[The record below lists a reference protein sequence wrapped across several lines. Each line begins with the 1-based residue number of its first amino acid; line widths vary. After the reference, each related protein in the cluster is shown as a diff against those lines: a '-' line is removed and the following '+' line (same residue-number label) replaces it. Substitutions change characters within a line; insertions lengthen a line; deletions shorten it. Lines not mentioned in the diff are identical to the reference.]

1 MLLGRRAS
9 NEQSDVAAHPGGS
22 QASVRYRGPIAPAS
36 PQTIIIHYVSFRFC
50 YLYYLR
56 TDVYVIGGRVIT
68 VCNESLFIHKGRLNL
83 TPSLSRDF
91 LDSLY
96 LSLRSNCSTLFTRQA
111 RRGSKS

>member
-1 MLLGRRAS
+1 MLVGRRAS
-9 NEQSDVAAHPGGS
+9 HEQSDVAAHPGGS

-36 PQTIIIHYVSFRFC
+36 PQTIIIHYVSFC

-56 TDVYVIGGRVIT
+56 TDVYVIGGIVLT

-96 LSLRSNCSTLFTRQA
+96 LSLRLNGSTLFTRQA